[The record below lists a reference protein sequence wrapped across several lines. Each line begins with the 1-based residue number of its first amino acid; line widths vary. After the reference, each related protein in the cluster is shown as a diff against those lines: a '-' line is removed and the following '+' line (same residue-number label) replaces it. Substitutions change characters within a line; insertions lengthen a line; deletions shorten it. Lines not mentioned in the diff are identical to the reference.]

1 MTDARAARAEE
12 VCFQSRSS
20 LTLAASHTWCGG
32 GGGWLWFGG
41 SVARTH
47 PPTLAFFSFFCS
59 PFLPFPSH
67 LANPL
72 TRWAGLIFAHPHLP
86 SMWICS
92 GATPIV
98 FFFCVLFYT
107 AIFNQLNC
115 CSHLSLFPLLS
126 LSLSLSPRTWK
137 NCSMNLTRWE
147 WTSLQR
153 LERYVR
159 RVSMLCSLRAG
170 HIAHIEQFSL
180 ETTLLFVGDEI

>member
-1 MTDARAARAEE
+1 M
-12 VCFQSRSS
+12 VVV
-20 LTLAASHTWCGG
+20 SH
-32 GGGWLWFGG
+32 
-41 SVARTH
+41 ARTL
-47 PPTLAFFSFFCS
+47 PLSLSFPFFVPLFFRS
-59 PFLPFPSH
+59 LRH

-92 GATPIV
+92 GATPNV
-98 FFFCVLFYT
+98 CFFCVLFYA
-107 AIFNQLNC
+107 AILNQFNC